1 MRVGTTVRVIWVW
14 VLLTAIQRNTRAG
27 YVKEAKV
34 RAGACKGIINSL
46 ASTGWL
52 EAGNHLSLDVTTACH
67 LGKCIAIRTSEAVPL
82 VNESLND
89 GNKFSGTS
97 IERALRISNL
107 GKANAKENVILQSKR
122 GAGGNTTPYRCIIIK
137 QSEISQEVM
146 ELLRIGK

>member
-1 MRVGTTVRVIWVW
+1 M
-14 VLLTAIQRNTRAG
+14 
-27 YVKEAKV
+27 
-34 RAGACKGIINSL
+34 
-46 ASTGWL
+46 
-52 EAGNHLSLDVTTACH
+52 LSLDVTTACH

-89 GNKFSGTS
+89 ENKFSGTS

-107 GKANAKENVILQSKR
+107 GKRSKQRFLKANAKENVILQSKR
-122 GAGGNTTPYRCIIIK
+122 GAGGNTTPYKCIIIK

>member
-1 MRVGTTVRVIWVW
+1 M
-14 VLLTAIQRNTRAG
+14 
-27 YVKEAKV
+27 
-34 RAGACKGIINSL
+34 
-46 ASTGWL
+46 
-52 EAGNHLSLDVTTACH
+52 LSLDVTTACH

-97 IERALRISNL
+97 IERALRFKQRFL
-107 GKANAKENVILQSKR
+107 KANEKENVILQNKR
-122 GAGGNTTPYRCIIIK
+122 GAGGNTTPYKCIIIK